1 MKAEKSTEN
10 NEVVDM
16 GKFLMGVLS
25 GSLFGGGVALLL
37 TAAYVRFGIQADPT
51 EITRLA
57 ISTLAISTI
66 TGLLYKSM
74 PTSKKPTSQQ

>member
-1 MKAEKSTEN
+1 MYQCAEVN
-10 NEVVDM
+10 DM

-25 GSLFGGGVALLL
+25 GSLFGGATTLLL

-57 ISTLAISTI
+57 ISALAISAI
-66 TGLLYKSM
+66 TGLLYKFI
-74 PTSKKPTSQQ
+74 PTSKKQSFSRPRKWH